1 MGNSLQILHLI
12 HSLDPST
19 GGVLSAV
26 ELLNQAL
33 LDVGVDS
40 RVSDDPVA
48 KTKKNQ
54 DEWIIAHGLWQ
65 WPGRRAQETGN
76 RYLVYPHGML
86 DPWFKKSQPA
96 KTFKKTIILV
106 GKTGQYNAELSC
118 RLFYHRGGAYAR
130 PKTFFPY
137 KAKVVTGLGVTE
149 PPVQTDA
156 DTEKFHQKFP
166 YLKDQKY
173 LLYLGRFH
181 LRRASTIL

>member
-40 RVSDDPVA
+40 RVSDNPVA
-48 KTKKNQ
+48 KTKNQ

-86 DPWFKKSQPA
+86 DPWFKKANPLKHLKKQLYWWVKQGSIMRNSHAVCFTRFSIPLSVSVSTLPA
-96 KTFKKTIILV
+96 PASITSRQRFTLSVRYTGKPTEHASATTI
-106 GKTGQYNAELSC
+106 
-118 RLFYHRGGAYAR
+118 
-130 PKTFFPY
+130 P
-137 KAKVVTGLGVTE
+137 
-149 PPVQTDA
+149 
-156 DTEKFHQKFP
+156 
-166 YLKDQKY
+166 
-173 LLYLGRFH
+173 
-181 LRRASTIL
+181 